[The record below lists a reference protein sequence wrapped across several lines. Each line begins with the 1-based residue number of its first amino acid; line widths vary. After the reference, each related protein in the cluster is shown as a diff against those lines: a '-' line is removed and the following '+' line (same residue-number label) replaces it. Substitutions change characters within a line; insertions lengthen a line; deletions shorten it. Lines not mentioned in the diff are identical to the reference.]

1 MTLDPPAFGYGTMSA
16 QQRYRTLAHYIS
28 RVYSAEDG
36 LRTDTMKTG
45 LDEITA
51 VLNPLDGRGWATV
64 KGDSGR
70 LLKVWEAKE
79 NNPAA
84 AVVAAQ
90 ITDLLG
96 ELSMEAPGSVAA
108 PAPVLV
114 VQDHIQHVH
123 PFGYHRTPITTRP
136 VPTDEVSSIA
146 SSESESVVSSDSES
160 VASSVKQVTIM
171 AAHAV
176 AVDAE
181 DIEATDDEATVNR
194 LDEQS
199 VAASAAE
206 DEESEK
212 ASIASGPEAEAEAE
226 AEEDDH
232 ASGSEEEMP
241 VSPNPDA
248 EDDEEAKQVKIDGK
262 MYWLEKASQILY
274 EVADGDEVGDEV
286 GKMVDGAPVFN
297 ISEEE
302 DIVEPADDDE
312 EEEESGMNVEQ
323 VMIRGRAY
331 WLEVD
336 TKKLYAV
343 VGDDDLGDEIGEMVN
358 GKPRFY
364 AK

>member
-1 MTLDPPAFGYGTMSA
+1 
-16 QQRYRTLAHYIS
+16 
-28 RVYSAEDG
+28 
-36 LRTDTMKTG
+36 MKTG

-96 ELSMEAPGSVAA
+96 ELSMEAPASVAA
-108 PAPVLV
+108 PAPVLIV
-114 VQDHIQHVH
+114 EDHIQHVH
-123 PFGYHRTPITTRP
+123 PFGYHRTPIATRP

-146 SSESESVVSSDSES
+146 SSESSDSSDSES
-160 VASSVKQVTIM
+160 VASSVKLVSIS
-171 AAHAV
+171 AAAPIPV
-176 AVDAE
+176 EAE
-181 DIEATDDEATVNR
+181 EVEATDDEATVNR

-212 ASIASGPEAEAEAE
+212 ASTASIHEVESEDEDEGEDEGDEEPP
-226 AEEDDH
+226 AEE
-232 ASGSEEEMP
+232 EE
-241 VSPNPDA
+241 
-248 EDDEEAKQVKIDGK
+248 EEAKQVKIDGK
-262 MYWLEKASQILY
+262 MYWLEKATQTLY

-297 ISEEE
+297 TSEEE
-302 DIVEPADDDE
+302 DDVVEPADDEEE

-358 GKPRFY
+358 GKPHFY

>member
-1 MTLDPPAFGYGTMSA
+1 
-16 QQRYRTLAHYIS
+16 
-28 RVYSAEDG
+28 
-36 LRTDTMKTG
+36 MKTG

-51 VLNPLDGRGWATV
+51 VVNPHDSRGWATV
-64 KGDSGR
+64 GGDSGR

-90 ITDLLG
+90 IADLLT
-96 ELSMEAPGSVAA
+96 ELAA
-108 PAPVLV
+108 EVPTVVPAGVPVLI

-123 PFGYHRTPITTRP
+123 PFGYHRTPIATRP

-146 SSESESVVSSDSES
+146 SSEESEKSDDSAS

-171 AAHAV
+171 ASHAV
-176 AVDAE
+176 PLADE
-181 DIEATDDEATVNR
+181 DVEEAEATDDEAEVNH
-194 LDEQS
+194 LDEDS
-199 VAASAAE
+199 VEAEAADE

-212 ASIASGPEAEAEAE
+212 ASTASVHEADVEDSEDEAPAPPSRVESE
-226 AEEDDH
+226 GEP
-232 ASGSEEEMP
+232 EEE
-241 VSPNPDA
+241 
-248 EDDEEAKQVKIDGK
+248 EASQVKIAGT

-274 EVADGDEVGDEV
+274 KVADGDEVGDEV
-286 GKMVDGAPVFN
+286 GKMVDGKPVFN
-297 ISEEE
+297 EVAEEEEEVVEPDAESEDEEE
-302 DIVEPADDDE
+302 D
-312 EEEESGMNVEQ
+312 EESGMNVEQ

-343 VGDDDLGDEIGEMVN
+343 VGEDDLGDEIGEMVN

>member
-1 MTLDPPAFGYGTMSA
+1 MSA

-96 ELSMEAPGSVAA
+96 ELSMEASAPAPASVATH
-108 PAPVLV
+108 APVLV

-123 PFGYHRTPITTRP
+123 PFGYHHTPIATRP
-136 VPTDEVSSIA
+136 VPTDEMSSIA
-146 SSESESVVSSDSES
+146 SSESSEFSDSES
-160 VASSVKQVTIM
+160 VASSESSESESVAPSVKQVTIT
-171 AAHAV
+171 AV
-176 AVDAE
+176 SPVDAE
-181 DIEATDDEATVNR
+181 DAEATDDEATVNR

-212 ASIASGPEAEAEAE
+212 ASIASVHE
-226 AEEDDH
+226 AEEDDS
-232 ASGSEEEMP
+232 ALEAENEEEP
-241 VSPNPDA
+241 SVDS
-248 EDDEEAKQVKIDGK
+248 EDEEAKQVKIDGK
-262 MYWLEKASQILY
+262 MYWLEKATQILY
-274 EVADGDEVGDEV
+274 AVAEEDEVGDEV

-297 ISEEE
+297 DSEEE
-302 DIVEPADDDE
+302 EVVEPAE
-312 EEEESGMNVEQ
+312 EEEVEEEDSGMNVEQ

-343 VGDDDLGDEIGEMVN
+343 VGDDDLGDEIGEMVD

>member
-1 MTLDPPAFGYGTMSA
+1 MSA

-51 VLNPLDGRGWATV
+51 VVNPHDSRGWATV
-64 KGDSGR
+64 GGDSGR

-90 ITDLLG
+90 IADLLT
-96 ELSMEAPGSVAA
+96 ELAA
-108 PAPVLV
+108 EVPALAGVPTTAGVPILI

-123 PFGYHRTPITTRP
+123 PFGYHCTPIATRP

-146 SSESESVVSSDSES
+146 SSEDSDDSAS
-160 VASSVKQVTIM
+160 VASSVKQVTIT
-171 AAHAV
+171 ASHV
-176 AVDAE
+176 VDAE
-181 DIEATDDEATVNR
+181 DIEATDDEAEVNH
-194 LDEQS
+194 LDEDS
-199 VAASAAE
+199 DEAEAADE

-212 ASIASGPEAEAEAE
+212 ASAASVHET
-226 AEEDDH
+226 EE
-232 ASGSEEEMP
+232 
-241 VSPNPDA
+241 
-248 EDDEEAKQVKIDGK
+248 DEEASQVKIAGK

-274 EVADGDEVGDEV
+274 AIADGEEVGDEM
-286 GKMVDGAPVFN
+286 GKMVDGKPVFN
-297 ISEEE
+297 EVAEADAEEEEEVMEPDAESEEE
-302 DIVEPADDDE
+302 D
-312 EEEESGMNVEQ
+312 EESGMNVEQ

>member
-1 MTLDPPAFGYGTMSA
+1 MSRRVTKLTPCFDGLGSHTMSA

-51 VLNPLDGRGWATV
+51 VVNPHDSRGWATV
-64 KGDSGR
+64 GGDSGR

-90 ITDLLG
+90 IADLLT
-96 ELSMEAPGSVAA
+96 ELAAEVPAPAT
-108 PAPVLV
+108 APVLV

-123 PFGYHRTPITTRP
+123 PFGYHQTPITTRP
-136 VPTDEVSSIA
+136 VPTDEMSSIA
-146 SSESESVVSSDSES
+146 SLEEAEASEESDDSAS
-160 VASSVKQVTIM
+160 VASSVKQVTIT
-171 AAHAV
+171 AAPAV
-176 AVDAE
+176 PLSEEA
-181 DIEATDDEATVNR
+181 EATDDEVEVNH
-194 LDEQS
+194 LEEDSE
-199 VAASAAE
+199 AAE
-206 DEESEK
+206 AAEEESEK
-212 ASIASGPEAEAEAE
+212 ASTASVHE
-226 AEEDDH
+226 AEED
-232 ASGSEEEMP
+232 EEE
-241 VSPNPDA
+241 A
-248 EDDEEAKQVKIDGK
+248 EEEEEASQVKINGK

-286 GKMVDGAPVFN
+286 GKMVDGKPVFN
-297 ISEEE
+297 KAAEAEEE
-302 DIVEPADDDE
+302 VVEPDAEEE

-343 VGDDDLGDEIGEMVN
+343 VGDDDLGDEVGEMMN